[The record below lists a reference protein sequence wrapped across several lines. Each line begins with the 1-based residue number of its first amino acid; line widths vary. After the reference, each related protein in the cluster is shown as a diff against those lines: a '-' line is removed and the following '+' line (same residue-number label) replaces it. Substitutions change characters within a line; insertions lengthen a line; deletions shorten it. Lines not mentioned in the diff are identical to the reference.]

1 MTVIATAGHVDHGK
15 SSLVQAITGI
25 DPDRLPEEK
34 RTGRSIDLG
43 FASATV
49 RGTLLS
55 FVDVPGHLDFI
66 NSMIAGVHSIDLVL
80 LVVDARE
87 GWMAQTQEHLCICE
101 ALGNARGIVVITRS
115 DLVDSDIVDRRVVE
129 VTERLQSSSIHWLGP
144 IVTSARIGHGM
155 DELIHKILDAVSSTQ
170 ISEHDLRFRMYVDRV
185 FDVKGRGVVVTGT
198 VDSGSLSTGAELSV
212 GGDTNFVRVREI
224 QSHGNTVERALP
236 RQRYAMNVVG
246 SDVGLIR
253 RGSALVS
260 LGDWESVKELDAVV
274 SVLPTVERPL
284 RRRGA
289 HLLHIGTSMQAVS
302 LSISGSREIEPS
314 GKALVR
320 VVLREP
326 LPLRRGDRFV
336 LRDASHG
343 ISIAGGKVLE
353 IAPTA
358 ALKDSSL
365 DQIEHQPRRPHG
377 WTDVSQWWRRTGR
390 QLPETF
396 DGWFVDPQ
404 TLKAEQVDLLA
415 RVEAAG
421 LLDISSLDRR
431 ARHVLK
437 TLPSVKVVN
446 GIASVGGSI
455 LLEGHPIVQYLGSF
469 GIEPP
474 DPKNLDAIVLSQMVR
489 LGLLQ
494 EAEGRYF
501 TTAAILEIV
510 PAIEQFA
517 TEQLE
522 GFTLGQLRDHLQT
535 SRRTALAIGEIL
547 DRMQVTKRVGERRV
561 LRGRN

>member
-15 SSLVQAITGI
+15 SSMVQAITGI

-129 VTERLQSSSIHWLGP
+129 VTERLQSSSMHWLGP
-144 IVTSARIGHGM
+144 IVTSARTGHGM

-170 ISEHDLRFRMYVDRV
+170 ISEHDMRFRMYVDRV

-260 LGDWESVKELDAVV
+260 PGDWESVKELDAVV

-365 DQIEHQPRRPHG
+365 DQIEHQPRSPHG

-474 DPKNLDAIVLSQMVR
+474 DPKNLDATVLSQMVR
-489 LGLLQ
+489 SGVLQ

-517 TEQLE
+517 TEQPE